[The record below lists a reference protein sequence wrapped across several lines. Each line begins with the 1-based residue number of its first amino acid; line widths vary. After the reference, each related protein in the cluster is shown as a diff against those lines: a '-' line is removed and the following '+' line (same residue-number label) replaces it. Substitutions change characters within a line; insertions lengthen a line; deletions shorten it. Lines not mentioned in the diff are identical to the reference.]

1 MPATSVGVTAR
12 ERFNPMSPLNYLLS
26 VMRDSQN
33 GPHVR
38 LHAAAKAAP
47 YVHPRLSNV
56 ALAPRSLDE
65 VGQESWHCGIS
76 IRPLTAVGQIWSI
89 GDVCTMSAFLP
100 KAEVDPRSCDVAQVP

>member
-12 ERFNPMSPLNYLLS
+12 ERFNPMSPLDYLLS

-33 GPHVR
+33 ELHVR

-47 YVHPRLSNV
+47 YVHPRLSSV

-65 VGQESWHCGIS
+65 VGQETIALRDLDPPFDRCGS
-76 IRPLTAVGQIWSI
+76 
-89 GDVCTMSAFLP
+89 
-100 KAEVDPRSCDVAQVP
+100 